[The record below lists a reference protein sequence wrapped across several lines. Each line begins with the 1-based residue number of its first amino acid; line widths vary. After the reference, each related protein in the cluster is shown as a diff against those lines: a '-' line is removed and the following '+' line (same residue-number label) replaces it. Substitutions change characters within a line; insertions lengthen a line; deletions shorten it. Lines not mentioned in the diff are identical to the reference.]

1 VSELVTAGT
10 ETRRPG
16 FRHEVRLYAG
26 DAEFVGATLDFVRNG
41 VRAGEPVLVAVG
53 LAKIERL
60 RAVLGTEAERVEF
73 VDMGTMGRNP
83 STIIPVWRDFVDL
96 YGAGGQAVRGLGEP
110 VWPSLSPAGLAEFQ
124 HHEALLNLAFSD
136 NPDFFLLCPYDTL
149 ALPPAVI
156 DQALSRHPFADGRPD
171 RIGAQYAL
179 EGCLN
184 AAFTEPLPL
193 APTHGARSLAF
204 TLYDLQAV
212 RAFVGDE
219 AERLGLPPARTDDLV
234 LAVDEAAANS
244 IRHAR
249 GHGTLRVWV
258 EDGHVVCEV
267 ADYGRI
273 RDPLVGR
280 RRPEPSPDNSR
291 GIWLINHL
299 CDLVQIRSTGSG
311 TVLRLHMALPGPD

>member
-1 VSELVTAGT
+1 VSAATVGRD
-10 ETRRPG
+10 TRRRG

-26 DAEFVGATLDFVRNG
+26 DAEFVSATLDFVRNG
-41 VRAGEPVLVAVG
+41 VRAAEPVLVAVG
-53 LAKIERL
+53 AAKIDSL
-60 RAVLGTEAERVEF
+60 RSVLGAEAALVQF
-73 VDMGTMGRNP
+73 VDMRTMGRNP
-83 STIIPVWRDFVDL
+83 NTIIPVWRDFVTT

-110 VWPSLSPAGLAEFQ
+110 VWSELRPAGLAEFQ

-136 NPDFFLLCPYDTL
+136 DPDFFLLCPYDTL
-149 ALPPAVI
+149 ALPPEVI
-156 DQALSRHPFADGRPD
+156 DQALSRHPFVDSRPE

-193 APTHGARSLAF
+193 PPTQGARSLVF
-204 TLYDLQAV
+204 TLRDLQAV
-212 RAFVGDE
+212 RAFVRSE
-219 AERLGLPPARTDDLV
+219 AEAFGLPPTKTDDLV

-249 GHGTLRVWV
+249 GEGTVRVWA

-267 ADYGRI
+267 ADDGRI

-280 RRPEPSPDNSR
+280 RRPGPAPRTSR

-311 TVLRLHMALPGPD
+311 TVLRLHAALPGPD

>member
-1 VSELVTAGT
+1 MTAATVGRD
-10 ETRRPG
+10 TRRPG

-26 DAEFVGATLDFVRNG
+26 DAEFVGATLDFVRDG

-53 LAKIERL
+53 AAKIERL
-60 RAVLGTEAERVEF
+60 RSVLGAEAAGVQF
-73 VDMGTMGRNP
+73 VDMAQMGRNP
-83 STIIPVWRDFVDL
+83 NTIIPVWRDFVDT
-96 YGAGGQAVRGLGEP
+96 YGSGGQAVRGLGEP
-110 VWPSLSPAGLAEFQ
+110 VWSQLSPPALAEFQ
-124 HHEALLNLAFSD
+124 HHEALLNLAFGD

-156 DQALSRHPFADGRPD
+156 DQALSRHPFVDGRPD

-184 AAFTEPLPL
+184 AAFTEALPL
-193 APTHGARSLAF
+193 APRQGPRSLAF
-204 TLYDLQAV
+204 TLRDLQAV
-212 RAFVGDE
+212 RAFVRDE
-219 AERLGLPPARTDDLV
+219 AEALGLPPNRTDDLV

-249 GHGTLRVWV
+249 GEGTLRVWA

-267 ADYGRI
+267 ADDGRI

-280 RRPEPSPDNSR
+280 RRPEPAPHTSR

-299 CDLVQIRSTGSG
+299 CDLVQLRSTGSG
-311 TVLRLHMALPGPD
+311 TVLRLHVALPGPD